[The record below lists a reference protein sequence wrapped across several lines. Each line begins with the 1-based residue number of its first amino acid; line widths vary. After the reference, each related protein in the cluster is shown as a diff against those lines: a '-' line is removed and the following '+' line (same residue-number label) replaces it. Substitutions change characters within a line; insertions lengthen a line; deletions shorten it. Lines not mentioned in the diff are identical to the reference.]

1 MPCPQCVQPNL
12 RVRTRTCGVRDVR
25 DVQKRAQACTSVQ
38 KRARAHARACAQAR
52 ARMAARAMFALKSD
66 SKFNYPSE
74 PQAQAL
80 AAICATQDSG
90 IVELPCGTGK
100 TMIALRCAA
109 GAGRKHVLF
118 LNFEQV
124 GAVQV
129 VNAIREHTTVNERHI
144 CLYTT
149 GCKTEPNKKACYM
162 VTTYAMFSA
171 KTGRSDATERVRQF
185 VLTNTWDLVV
195 LDECHHAWAK
205 TFRELVERLAQNAR
219 RVIGFTGTLCR
230 NEPLVGEED
239 AHHTLTRQEAN
250 EKQFAFIG
258 RVLYSRTC
266 AEMEAEGLIA
276 KVRRLEVD
284 IDMTIHFA
292 AAHAQVAGPPKQYLQ
307 ALNPEKLNAV
317 WMLVELHHRIGD
329 IGMIFVNHLL
339 PAKTIKAFL
348 GARWEVLAGGNAHG
362 TDGTHTARSNA
373 ELVRRFNAGELD
385 GLIATPVGES
395 ALDVYNA
402 RFRYAIVV
410 DAHSGHASA
419 AQKLGRLSRTP
430 RLPPDPG
437 ESAEAHAAHLRRV
450 QKRASYYEIVTR
462 NTEET
467 SAARARDVQFLH
479 DGYDC
484 AYVDYA
490 ALRARA
496 AQAGIVEADAPFAT
510 AAAQLSLLV
519 ECLSYQ
525 DLGHAECAGNAKAAE
540 TLFPHQREVKRL
552 KAKVHG
558 STSALFRERHQQRLV
573 RTQALLPLRKA
584 EARAAKRGV
593 MERAPLPEAAASVLR
608 ALDLDADLLA
618 SADIA
623 LPSSPPPPPEIDD
636 SLDD

>member
-1 MPCPQCVQPNL
+1 
-12 RVRTRTCGVRDVR
+12 
-25 DVQKRAQACTSVQ
+25 
-38 KRARAHARACAQAR
+38 
-52 ARMAARAMFALKSD
+52 MAARTAFGLKPA
-66 SKFNYPSE
+66 SKFHCPSE

-80 AAICATQDSG
+80 AAICETPDSG
-90 IVELPCGTGK
+90 IVRLPCGTGK
-100 TMIALRCAA
+100 TMIALCHALRCAA
-109 GAGRKHVLF
+109 DGGRKPRVLF
-118 LNFEQV
+118 LNYEQQ

-129 VNAIREHTTVNERHI
+129 ANAIREHTTVGERHV

-149 GCKTEPNKKACYM
+149 GCKTEPGKGACFM

-171 KTGRSDATERVRQF
+171 STGRSDATERVRQC
-185 VLTNTWDLVV
+185 VLTTPWDLVV

-205 TFRELVERLAQNAR
+205 TFRELVQRLKQVAR
-219 RVIGFTGTLCR
+219 RVLGFTGTLCR
-230 NEPLVGEED
+230 NEPLVDED
-239 AHHTLTRQEAN
+239 AHALTRQEAN

-276 KVRRLEVD
+276 KVRRLEVS
-284 IDMTIHFA
+284 IDMTAHFA
-292 AAHAQVAGPPKQYLQ
+292 SAHAQTAGPPKQYLQ

-317 WMLVELHHRIGD
+317 WMLVELHRRIGD
-329 IGMIFVNHLL
+329 IGMIFCNHLL

-348 GARWEVLAGGNAHG
+348 GPKWEVLAGGNAHG
-362 TDGTHTARSNA
+362 TEGTHTARSNA
-373 ELVRRFNAGELD
+373 ALVRRFNDGELD

-395 ALDVYNA
+395 ALDVYNS

-430 RLPPDPG
+430 RLPPDPD
-437 ESAEAHAAHLRRV
+437 ESAEARAEHLRRA
-450 QKRASYYEIVTR
+450 QKRASYYEVVTR
-462 NTEET
+462 NSEET
-467 SAARARDVQFLH
+467 SAARAREVQFLH

-484 AYVDYA
+484 AHVDYA
-490 ALRARA
+490 ALRACA
-496 AQAGIVEADAPFAT
+496 AQAGIAESDAPFVT

-540 TLFPHQREVKRL
+540 TLFPHQQEVKRL
-552 KAKVHG
+552 KAKVNG
-558 STSALFRERHQQRLV
+558 STSALFKERHQQRLV
-573 RTQALLPLRKA
+573 RTQALLPQRKT
-584 EARAAKRGV
+584 EAKAAKRDV

-608 ALDLDADLLA
+608 TLDLDADLLA
-618 SADIA
+618 SAGIA

-636 SLDD
+636 ALDD

>member
-1 MPCPQCVQPNL
+1 
-12 RVRTRTCGVRDVR
+12 VRNVR
-25 DVQKRAQACTSVQ
+25 KRAQTC
-38 KRARAHARACAQAR
+38 ART
-52 ARMAARAMFALKSD
+52 AARTMFALKSD
-66 SKFNYPSE
+66 SKFNHPSE

-90 IVELPCGTGK
+90 IVKLPCGTGK
-100 TMIALRCAA
+100 TMIALRCALK
-109 GAGRKHVLF
+109 GKKKRVLF

-129 VNAIREHTTVNERHI
+129 VNAIREHTTVNERCI

-149 GCKTEPNKKACYM
+149 GCKTEPNKGACYM

-171 KTGRSDATERVRQF
+171 KTGRSDATERVRRF
-185 VLTNTWDLVV
+185 VLTTAWDLIV
-195 LDECHHAWAK
+195 LDECHHAWAL
-205 TFRELVERLAQNAR
+205 TFRELVERLARNAC
-219 RVIGFTGTLCR
+219 RVLGFTGTLCR
-230 NEPLVGEED
+230 NEPLAGED
-239 AHHTLTRQEAN
+239 AHTLTRQEAN

-276 KVRRLEVD
+276 KVRRLEVSV
-284 IDMTIHFA
+284 DMTAHFA
-292 AAHAQVAGPPKQYLQ
+292 AAHARAAGPPKQYLQ

-329 IGMIFVNHLL
+329 IGMIFCNHLL

-348 GARWEVLAGGNAHG
+348 GSKWEVLAGGNAHG
-362 TDGTHTARSNA
+362 TEGTHTARANA
-373 ELVRRFNAGELD
+373 ALVRRFNDGELD

-395 ALDVYNA
+395 ALDVFNT

-437 ESAEAHAAHLRRV
+437 ESAEAHAARLRRV
-450 QKRASYYEIVTR
+450 QKRASYYEVVTR
-462 NTEET
+462 HTEET

-484 AYVDYA
+484 AYVEYA
-490 ALRARA
+490 ELCARA
-496 AQAGIVEADAPFAT
+496 AQAGVVEADAPFA
-510 AAAQLSLLV
+510 AAGAQLALLV

-525 DLGHAECAGNAKAAE
+525 DLGHTECAGNAKAAE
-540 TLFPHQREVKRL
+540 TLLPHQREVKRL
-552 KAKVHG
+552 KAKVNG

-573 RTQALLPLRKA
+573 RTQALLPLRKT
-584 EARAAKRGV
+584 EAKAAKRDV

-608 ALDLDADLLA
+608 ALDLGADLLA
-618 SADIA
+618 SAGIA
-623 LPSSPPPPPEIDD
+623 LPPPPLSPEMDD
-636 SLDD
+636 ALDD